1 VFRDSSLLISHGTHH
16 TDAQIYEQ
24 SGVHPPTFSLPR
36 PSAAAIPV
44 VATATAP
51 RAAALAAVAPPAAAA
66 VAAPDPRIPRPVRRT
81 ITQSGCFAQWR
92 ADQALHDVAFRFPS
106 EVRAQCAFTPLSL

>member
-1 VFRDSSLLISHGTHH
+1 M
-16 TDAQIYEQ
+16 
-24 SGVHPPTFSLPR
+24 
-36 PSAAAIPV
+36 PV

-51 RAAALAAVAPPAAAA
+51 RAAALVAVAPPAAAA